1 MKKLFVFALTLSL
14 LVLSLACA
22 QAATRVAILQP
33 MSHTSLD

>member
-14 LVLSLACA
+14 LVLSFACA